1 MTTKFEAFIKAK
13 QERRLGNKKE
23 PAQAFREFI
32 EYRDQK
38 KALVEKLKPRGK
50 RKRKQSVDQSN
61 QPENWSFLDD

>member
-1 MTTKFEAFIKAK
+1 MTSKFDAFIKAK
-13 QERRLGNKKE
+13 QERRLGKKKD

-38 KALVEKLKPRGK
+38 KALVEKLKPQS
-50 RKRKQSVDQSN
+50 KRKQAVDQSN